1 MLSSRPTDFRE
12 LFKNEPAIT
21 KRGVMKKLITTIA
34 ILVLFVACASK
45 QEKSDNASASAPT
58 NQAVAGNAE
67 KPAQGN
73 ATPTTKG
80 DEKTEGRPVELTSL
94 GIAADKEHVAYKI
107 KVNTDKPISQ
117 VDIELKYTDE
127 KGKVETE
134 TLIWQNIVKS
144 TRQPIE
150 KGKTYEDQS
159 YLSPGSTKAECKLKR
174 VVFEDGTSWSPK

>member
-1 MLSSRPTDFRE
+1 MKPLMVT
-12 LFKNEPAIT
+12 IT
-21 KRGVMKKLITTIA
+21 

-45 QEKSDNASASAPT
+45 HEKLDNASASKPT
-58 NQAVAGNAE
+58 NQADPGNGE
-67 KPAQGN
+67 KPAQAS
-73 ATPTTKG
+73 ATPATKG
-80 DEKTEGRPVELTSL
+80 DEKTDGRPVEFTWL

-107 KVNTDKPISQ
+107 KVNTGKPISQ
-117 VDIELKYTDE
+117 VDIELKYTDD

-134 TLIWQNIVKS
+134 TTIWQNIVKS